1 MNFFKSIQ
9 SSRKYFTIFKKTK
22 INSEKFFFLSNIGL
36 FVGNQSLFKLLTIYE
51 LIKDIKHVKGDII
64 EFGVWNGNNLLS
76 MKKIIDYL
84 NIKKNIYGYDWFKG
98 LKNFSKHDQKINRKK
113 YIGNKKKIQ
122 NVIKFFGLKKIYL
135 IDDDVSNFTRHF
147 KKSKKFSFVYL
158 DLDLFK
164 PTIHILNTINKNLQ
178 KNGLIVFDQAN
189 KLEWPGENKA
199 MQNFYYANKKKY
211 KKIKLNK
218 NFSPDIIL
226 KKISQ

>member
-84 NIKKNIYGYDWFKG
+84 NIKKKIYGYDWFKG
-98 LKNFSKHDQKINRKK
+98 LKNFSKYDQKINRKK

-135 IDDDVSNFTRHF
+135 IDDDVSNFTRYF

-164 PTIHILNTINKNLQ
+164 PTIQILNIINKNLQ

-199 MQNFYYANKKKY
+199 MQNFYFANKKKY

>member
-1 MNFFKSIQ
+1 MFQILHA
-9 SSRKYFTIFKKTK
+9 I
-22 INSEKFFFLSNIGL
+22 
-36 FVGNQSLFKLLTIYE
+36 
-51 LIKDIKHVKGDII
+51 
-64 EFGVWNGNNLLS
+64 
-76 MKKIIDYL
+76 
-84 NIKKNIYGYDWFKG
+84 
-98 LKNFSKHDQKINRKK
+98 
-113 YIGNKKKIQ
+113 
-122 NVIKFFGLKKIYL
+122 
-135 IDDDVSNFTRHF
+135 F

>member
-1 MNFFKSIQ
+1 MNFFKSIKVV
-9 SSRKYFTIFKKTK
+9 RKYLIFSKNK
-22 INSEKFFFLSNIGL
+22 INEKFFFLSNIGL
-36 FVGNQSLFKLLTIYE
+36 FVGKLSLFKLLTIYV

-64 EFGVWNGNNLLS
+64 VFGVWNGKNLLS
-76 MKKIIDYL
+76 MKNIIVYL
-84 NIKKNIYGYDWFKG
+84 NIKKKIYGYDWFKG
-98 LKNFSKHDQKINRKK
+98 LKNFSKYDQKINRKK

-135 IDDDVSNFTRHF
+135 IDDDVSNFTRYF

-164 PTIHILNTINKNLQ
+164 PTIQILNIINKNLQ

-199 MQNFYYANKKKY
+199 MQNFYFANKKKY

-226 KKISQ
+226 KK